1 MLSALE
7 SGPAGAGRRGRIDLA
22 ALLVS
27 IVPNA
32 RVALEPGAGTEV
44 FGEENDLKRMLHLL
58 VGPSSVGAA
67 ETPDTASPEVHIRRE
82 GDWIRM
88 SVPLGPDISA
98 SDDLERRWLSRMATR
113 HGGRLELE
121 GGMQSIV
128 LPADAASDQRE
139 VAELRKE
146 LAQAQQLGAAY
157 ARELAQV
164 FAAAEPEAVESHA
177 PAPDPTSDA
186 FDQVLGFADAV
197 ARMLRGWTD
206 ALRADAATAA
216 AELGIKAPLVQNLER
231 RVTAASEVMRELGL
245 AAECRRDDPP
255 RAVDVGV
262 ALSELAAEIEPQ
274 LVRADLTLI
283 TDAREPIELFA
294 RASVVRLLLHAL
306 TSHAA
311 AATPRGGKIELFVR
325 KAAEGTEI
333 VVCDGGPSVVASARA
348 DVLRHRVDP
357 TALGRPSGVSLL
369 LAVRAAAALGG
380 TLAIRDGAAGGTE
393 IAVSLPAR

>member
-1 MLSALE
+1 MLKGPREESVPPPVETTLDVLDDAISMLSALE

-32 RVALEPGAGTEV
+32 RIAIEPGAGTEV

-58 VGPSSVGAA
+58 VGPSSVSAS
-67 ETPDTASPEVHIRRE
+67 ETPDNASPEVHIRRE
-82 GDWIRM
+82 GDWIRI
-88 SVPLGPDISA
+88 SVLLGPDISA

-146 LAQAQQLGAAY
+146 LAQAQQLGEAY

-177 PAPDPTSDA
+177 PAPDAASDA
-186 FDQVLGFADAV
+186 FDHVLGFADGV
-197 ARMLRGWTD
+197 ARMLRGWID
-206 ALRADAATAA
+206 ALRADAATAV
-216 AELGIKAPLVQNLER
+216 AELGVKAPLVQNLER
-231 RVTAASEVMRELGL
+231 RVTAASEVVRELGL

-255 RAVDVGV
+255 RSVDLRV
-262 ALSELAAEIEPQ
+262 AISELAAEME
-274 LVRADLTLI
+274 
-283 TDAREPIELFA
+283 
-294 RASVVRLLLHAL
+294 S
-306 TSHAA
+306 
-311 AATPRGGKIELFVR
+311 
-325 KAAEGTEI
+325 
-333 VVCDGGPSVVASARA
+333 
-348 DVLRHRVDP
+348 
-357 TALGRPSGVSLL
+357 
-369 LAVRAAAALGG
+369 
-380 TLAIRDGAAGGTE
+380 
-393 IAVSLPAR
+393 